1 MNRQAVAKAHA
12 LCVVLSAFVAVAGSP
27 ASANAAPS
35 SARDRALTRSVAAA
49 VREASIPGA
58 IVGVWQKGK
67 RPYVRAFGVR
77 NTTSRRPMSTNL
89 YMRIGSETKT
99 FTVTALLQ
107 LVAQGRV
114 GLDDPIGK
122 YVPNVVNGDTVTLRE
137 LAEMRSG
144 VPSYTKIKQFQN
156 DLVSNPLRAFT
167 PQQLL
172 AYVAGAP
179 ALFAPD
185 KGFDYSNSNTILIG
199 LVVEK
204 VSGQSL
210 PRYIKQHILKPL
222 HMNHTAFATDSA
234 FPSPHAQGY
243 TEQTADGKI
252 ANATDWNPSWGWA
265 AGAMISTVRDMHIWA
280 AHLVTGKGLLPAALQ
295 RERLA
300 SVKASPDASAYGIG
314 MFNVAGWIGHNGS
327 LPGYQTVAVYRPGT
341 KTTVIALS
349 NTDIEYKRRAT
360 SAILGRAITKVLTPK
375 HVYDFGASP

>member
-1 MNRQAVAKAHA
+1 MRPLLNRRSS
-12 LCVVLSAFVAVAGSP
+12 LGVVLAAFVAVAGSP
-27 ASANAAPS
+27 ASANAAAS
-35 SARDRALTRSVAAA
+35 SARDQALTKSVAAA
-49 VREASIPGA
+49 VSEASIPGA
-58 IVGVWQKGK
+58 IVGVWQEGK
-67 RPYVRAFGVR
+67 RPFVRAFGVR
-77 NTTSRRPMSTNL
+77 NTTTRRRMSTNL

-107 LVAQGRV
+107 LVAQGKV

-122 YVPNVVNGDTVTLRE
+122 YVPNVVNGDKVTLRE

-144 VPSYTKIKQFQN
+144 VPSYTQKKQFQK
-156 DLVSNPLRAFT
+156 DLVSNPMRAFT
-167 PQQLL
+167 PQELL

-179 ALFAPD
+179 ALFAPGN
-185 KGFDYSNSNTILIG
+185 GFDYSNTNTVLIG
-199 LVVEK
+199 LVVEQ

-210 PRYIKQHILKPL
+210 PSYIKQHILEPL
-222 HMNHTAFATDSA
+222 HMNHTIFATNAA

-243 TEQTADGKI
+243 TEQTANGKI

-280 AHLVTGKGLLPAALQ
+280 THLVTGKGLLPPALQ

-300 SVKASPDASAYGIG
+300 SVKAYPNEAAYGIG
-314 MFNVAGWIGHNGS
+314 MFSVAGWIGHNGS

-349 NTDIEYKRRAT
+349 NTDIHHKGRAT

-375 HVYDFGASP
+375 RLYDFPASP